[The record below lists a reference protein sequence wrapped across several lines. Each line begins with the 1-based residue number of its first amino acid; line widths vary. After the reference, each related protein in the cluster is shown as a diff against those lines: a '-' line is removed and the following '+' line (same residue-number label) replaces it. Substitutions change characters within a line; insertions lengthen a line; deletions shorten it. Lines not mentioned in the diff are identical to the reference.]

1 MKLKTIGKVIGGGAF
16 AAVTWFTASE
26 FASPDQPESGYKM
39 DSTFV
44 YMLDSART
52 IAGVPF
58 KINSGYRSSEHNYLV
73 GGVDNSAHTK
83 GLAAD
88 IKVRNSRERKKILE
102 ALQYVGFNRFGIGKT
117 FIHTDLD
124 STKAQNVIWV
134 Y

>member
-1 MKLKTIGKVIGGGAF
+1 MKLKTVGKIVGGGAF
-16 AAVTWFTASE
+16 AAVTWFTAGE
-26 FASPDQPESGYKM
+26 FASPDDPQSGYKM

-88 IKVRNSRERKKILE
+88 IKVRNGRERKKILE

-117 FIHTDLD
+117 FIHVDTD
-124 STKAQNVIWV
+124 STKPANVVWV

>member
-1 MKLKTIGKVIGGGAF
+1 MKLKTVGKYAAGGVF
-16 AAVTWFTASE
+16 AVVTWFTAGE
-26 FASPDQPESGYKM
+26 FASPDEPDSGFKM

-58 KINSGYRSSEHNYLV
+58 EINSGYRSQEHNYLV

-88 IKVRNSRERKKILE
+88 IKVKNSRERKKIID
-102 ALQYVGFNRFGIGKT
+102 ALLSVGFTRIGIGKT

-124 STKAQNVIWV
+124 STKAANVVWV

>member
-1 MKLKTIGKVIGGGAF
+1 MKLKTVGKYAAGGVF
-16 AAVTWFTASE
+16 AVVTWFTASE
-26 FASPDQPESGYKM
+26 FASPDEVDSGFKM

-58 KINSGYRSSEHNYLV
+58 EINSGYRSQQHNRLV

-88 IKVRNSRERKKILE
+88 IKVSNGAERKKVLD
-102 ALQYVGFNRFGIGKT
+102 ALMAVGFTRFGIAKT
-117 FIHTDLD
+117 FIHVDMD
-124 STKAQNVIWV
+124 STKVQNVIWT